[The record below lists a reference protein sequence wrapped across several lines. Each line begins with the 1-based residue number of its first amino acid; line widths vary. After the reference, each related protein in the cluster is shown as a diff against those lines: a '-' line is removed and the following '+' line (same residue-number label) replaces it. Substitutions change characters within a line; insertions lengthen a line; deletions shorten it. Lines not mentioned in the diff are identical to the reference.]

1 MLFLNTL
8 QHFTVDGICGAALAA
23 YAVNEIYF
31 EPIVYYF
38 GLYNLIAFGTQWL
51 MGYVLDKKAAFI
63 PYAFLVSLIALGL
76 GTVSS
81 LGIMVQVILLGVGN
95 SIFHVAGGSLVLR
108 KYSTYKELGIFVSS
122 GAVGLALGLNQFV
135 SSVTFLIIYAILTLM
150 VFQRLRSFNFEI
162 EFESNET
169 HERYS
174 NIALTAIVS
183 CVILLLGCVV
193 LRGFGGSGASTEY
206 VLLLPCTFAIGKALG
221 GICCDKIGYKNT
233 IVLIFVLSFLSLQ
246 FSGLIPILILTLA
259 FNMTMPLTLR
269 IVHFCNP
276 SKPGLMFGLAA
287 GCLLPGAF
295 FRDDFSVIPQAMVV
309 IQFLTLF
316 IAGYLFKTYSQHREK
331 VEI

>member
-1 MLFLNTL
+1 MLFFNTL
-8 QHFTVDGICGAALAA
+8 QHFAVDGICGATLAA
-23 YAVNEIYF
+23 YAVGEIYF

-51 MGYVLDKKAAFI
+51 MGYLIDRKVKFI
-63 PYAFLVSLIALGL
+63 SYALGL

-81 LGIMVQVILLGVGN
+81 LGIMSQVILLGIGN
-95 SIFHVAGGSLVLR
+95 SLFHVAGGSLVLR
-108 KYSTYKELGIFVSS
+108 KYKTYKELGIFVSS
-122 GAVGLALGLNQFV
+122 GAVGLALGLNLFV
-135 SSVTFLIIYAILTLM
+135 SSVIFLILYAVITVI
-150 VFQRLRSFNFEI
+150 VFQRLRKTDFEV
-162 EFESNET
+162 EAKPKEHSEQ
-169 HERYS
+169 YS
-174 NIALTAIVS
+174 NVALTAIIG

-193 LRGFGGSGASTEY
+193 LRGFGGRSAATEY
-206 VLLLPCTFAIGKALG
+206 VLLLPCTFALGKAIG

-246 FSGLIPILILTLA
+246 WSGLVPILILTLA

-269 IVHFCNP
+269 LVHFCNP
-276 SKPGLMFGLAA
+276 NYPGLMFGLAA

-316 IAGYLFKTYSQHREK
+316 IAGYLFKTYSQNREK
-331 VEI
+331 VEL